1 MVSSGTIAANAQEI
15 TSAMNNYLSVISDLS
30 SSWKGMSYDNLSSK
44 GEEFISEFNSAIIH
58 QMESFTLAVELY
70 DKYKQT
76 KENWRIAAANYGT
89 AVENKD
95 NAAATRYYNLCLQYK
110 SNLDS
115 YTSQINSA
123 LQSASSPQLEATSLN
138 PSTSSSGGGKGEFVN
153 YYQYNYSEPYS
164 QGTIAT
170 SGCGPTS
177 LAMVLT
183 YLLGEE
189 ITPVEMAAKGNGTY
203 TCSEG
208 TYWSYF
214 GDMAEQYGVNCE
226 QMGVSTSNIVDN
238 LKEGKTLIMSM
249 GPGHF
254 TSGGHFIVVRGL
266 TEDGQLIVA
275 DPNSEERSNQTWDV
289 SILVNEGCQIWALNN

>member
-289 SILVNEGCQIWALNN
+289 SILVNEGCQIWALSN